1 MVRTRLALAVA
12 ALLLASAPAF
22 AQQKDEL
29 VIGVA
34 QFPAALHPNL
44 ESHVVQSLV
53 LGMTQR
59 PFTVYDADWKLICM
73 LCTELPDKAKGTA
86 REYTTADGKP
96 GWAIDYAIDP
106 RAKWGDGTPITTR
119 DVQFVYDVGKNPDAG
134 ANNQEMYRTFDKLEI
149 KDERK
154 FTFYTNK
161 RECDYQGLSDFE
173 LVPAHIEKPIYD
185 QGAKEYR
192 NRTAYQAQSVNPAL
206 WFGPYVVSRVEPGA
220 TIVLERNPHWWGKP
234 GAFRR
239 IVFRTI
245 ENTAALEANLL
256 SGAIDYIAGEDGVTL
271 DQALAFEKR
280 HGDRYN
286 VVYRPGL
293 IYEHVDLFLENPLLT
308 DVRVRQ
314 ALLMGINRDAMSA
327 RLFEGKQPV
336 AQGGVNPLDVVH
348 DPKTPI
354 YPFDPRRA
362 AALLD
367 AAGYRPGP
375 GGIRVNAAGQP
386 LSLDLMTTAGN
397 RVREL
402 VETVIQSDLKQIGV
416 DIKIKN
422 EPAQVFFGT
431 TMRERKFGA
440 MGMFAWVSSP
450 KNIPYTTLHS
460 SMIPTPANNFS
471 GQNYTGFKNA
481 EMDTVLDRIRVEC
494 ADDVQAQLWSR
505 IQSLYAEELP
515 VLPLY
520 FRTNPYIMPKNLKG
534 VRPTGHQFPSTL
546 WVEDWR
552 WE

>member
-1 MVRTRLALAVA
+1 MVRTRLAI
-12 ALLLASAPAF
+12 ALLALLPLSSPAP
-22 AQQKDEL
+22 AQQKDDL
-29 VIGVA
+29 IIGVS
-34 QFPAALHPNL
+34 QFPAALHPDL
-44 ESHVVQSLV
+44 ESHVVQSLI

-59 PFTVYDADWKLICM
+59 PFTAYDPDWKLICM
-73 LCTELPDKAKGTA
+73 LCTELPDRAKGTA
-86 REYTTADGKP
+86 REWTTPDGKP

-119 DVQFVYDVGKNPDAG
+119 DVQFVYDVGRNPDAG
-134 ANNQEMYRTFDKLEI
+134 ANNQEMYRTFEKLEV

-154 FTFYTNK
+154 FTVYTNK
-161 RECDYQGLSDFE
+161 RECDYQRLGDFE
-173 LVPAHIEKPIYD
+173 LVPAHLEKPIYQ

-192 NRTAYQAQSVNPAL
+192 NRTSYQTQPTNPGL
-206 WFGPYVVSRVEPGA
+206 WFGPYVVTKIEPGA
-220 TIVLERNPHWWGKP
+220 TIVLERNPNWWGKP
-234 GAFRR
+234 AAFRR
-239 IVFRTI
+239 IIFRVV

-256 SGAIDYIAGEDGVTL
+256 SGAIDYIAGEDGLTL

-280 HGDRYN
+280 NGDRFN
-286 VVYRPGL
+286 VVYKPGL
-293 IYEHVDLFLENPLLT
+293 IYEHIDLFLENPLLA

-314 ALLMGINRDAMSA
+314 ALLMGIDREAISA
-327 RLFEGKQPV
+327 KLFEGKQPV
-336 AQGGVNPLDVVH
+336 AQGGVNPLDVVY
-348 DPKTPI
+348 DPKAPS
-354 YPFDPRRA
+354 YPFDARRA

-367 AAGYRPGP
+367 AAGFKPGAD
-375 GGIRVNAAGQP
+375 GIRRNAAGQP

-402 VETVIQSDLKQIGV
+402 VETVIQSDLKKIGV

-422 EPAQVFFGT
+422 EPAQVFFGQ
-431 TMRERKFGA
+431 TMRERKFNA
-440 MGMFAWVSSP
+440 MGMFAWSSSP

-460 SMIPTPANNFS
+460 SMIPTAANNWS

-481 EMDTVLDRIRVEC
+481 EMDTVLERVRVEC

-520 FRTNPYIMPKNLKG
+520 FRTNSYVLPKQLKG
-534 VRPTGHQFPSTL
+534 VRPTGHQNPSTL

-552 WE
+552 WQ